1 MSLHAAPLDQ
11 VCCTHLT
18 HRAMQP
24 LLHFSA
30 ALLCC
35 TSLLH
40 LPPKLDKPHRL
51 YVQELPAALE
61 YVQSARIHM
70 KVGDVL
76 EILKYPLKEKLPAAT
91 KTYNVSSTFAL
102 ESCPQWKYLVKIAGN
117 RDGNFTNV
125 HWMLVNSFGYFSLFF
140 PFLPFRPKRTSGT
153 RQDKRLWH
161 IVIDTW
167 SDK

>member
-1 MSLHAAPLDQ
+1 LLYSPDASCDAA
-11 VCCTHLT
+11 
-18 HRAMQP
+18 
-24 LLHFSA
+24 SA

-102 ESCPQWKYLVKIAGN
+102 EKLSSVKISSED
-117 RDGNFTNV
+117 R
-125 HWMLVNSFGYFSLFF
+125 
-140 PFLPFRPKRTSGT
+140 R
-153 RQDKRLWH
+153 
-161 IVIDTW
+161 
-167 SDK
+167 